1 MLDLWDWAKSQDLL
15 QDAVREFTVSA
26 LTAHVRSLLD
36 ADPVLADLWVVGE
49 VSNVRE
55 YRSRHVYFTLKDSGS
70 ELRCVLFSQ
79 QRRKK
84 DEALEDGRLY
94 RVRGSVSVYE
104 ARGEYQLYVA
114 EYARVG
120 VGELYLRL
128 EEIRA
133 RLNAEGLFA
142 LERKRPLPLW
152 PRRIGLVTSRDG
164 AVVHDLCR
172 AIGARY
178 PLVELVLCH
187 TQVQGADAPTQIV
200 RALRTLDQRH
210 DLDLI
215 VVARGGGSVEDL
227 WAFNDEA
234 VARALAACRLP
245 VVTAIGHEVDHTVAD
260 DVADVVAPT
269 PSAAGQLIVPD
280 REAILQRLR
289 ELTDRSAR
297 AMRARLHEASATVA
311 AAEER
316 LHRAGAAR
324 LDAAQTQLALL
335 EGRLTALSPLAI
347 LRRGYAVVRDAESLR
362 IVKSVGQVT
371 QASALDVLVADGRI
385 GARVTWV
392 AHHAP
397 AQSPQGSD

>member
-1 MLDLWDWAKSQDLL
+1 MLDLWEWAKSQDLL
-15 QDAVREFTVSA
+15 QDSLREFTVSA
-26 LTAHVRSLLD
+26 LTAHVRGLLD

-84 DEALEDGRLY
+84 DETLEDGRLY

-104 ARGEYQLYVA
+104 ARGEYQLYVT

-200 RALRTLDQRH
+200 RALRTLDQHH
-210 DLDLI
+210 DVDLL

-280 REAILQRLR
+280 REVILQRLR

-324 LDAAQTQLALL
+324 LNAAQAQLALL
-335 EGRLTALSPLAI
+335 QGRLTALSPLAI

-362 IVKSVGQVT
+362 IVKSVRQVT
-371 QASALDVLVADGRI
+371 QASTLDVLVADGRI

-397 AQSPQGSD
+397 AHGPQGSD